1 MDFSFPRWIIEGCEN
16 KSVAKRIVA
25 AYYEGVL
32 HGQWK
37 YSWMKDGVTYVGTT
51 GSLKK
56 DADAQVTRE
65 KTEALRIIDNMFG
78 QEG

>member
-1 MDFSFPRWIIEGCEN
+1 MDFSFPRWIIEGVED
-16 KSVAKRIVA
+16 KAVAKRILS

-51 GSLKK
+51 GTLKK
-56 DADAQVTRE
+56 EADAQVTQE
-65 KTEALRIIDNMFG
+65 KERALTVIDAKFK
-78 QEG
+78 